1 MPHFRLDTPFSITQA
16 RNEIPFLD
24 RPQPKMQLCPYK
36 ADGRK
41 PQMISSGRL
50 GRFISAACEGVC
62 GICLLLIAIFTLYE
76 ITSRYV
82 FDSPTLW
89 AQDVSVYLMI
99 WCAFLGLLPTDRA
112 GQHIRIDVWY
122 KHLPARSRLTLER
135 VTYILIAAFAAI
147 ATWKGAEIAGQ
158 SLRLGRRSLSL
169 FSVPMWIPQAALVVG
184 MGLFA
189 IECLWRALKPGR
201 VAEGSAS

>member
-1 MPHFRLDTPFSITQA
+1 MMWP
-16 RNEIPFLD
+16 
-24 RPQPKMQLCPYK
+24 
-36 ADGRK
+36 GRF
-41 PQMISSGRL
+41 
-50 GRFISAACEGVC
+50 GRFISAICEGIC
-62 GICLLLIAIFTLYE
+62 GISLLLIAIFTLYE
-76 ITSRYV
+76 IISRYV

-112 GQHIRIDVWY
+112 DQHIRIDVWY
-122 KHLPARSRLTLER
+122 KRLPARSRLTLER
-135 VTYILIAAFAAI
+135 VTYLLIAAFAAI
-147 ATWKGAEIAGQ
+147 ATWKGAEIAEQ
-158 SLRLGRRSLSL
+158 SWRLGRRSLSL

-189 IECLWRALKPGR
+189 IGCLWRASKPGK